1 MDVYTRLTCSYIYCS
16 WEVTTLGHRTL
27 VEIDPAL
34 LDSAKDILGTTTI
47 KETVD
52 RALREV
58 VRTQAIRDHLQQM
71 HTLEGLDL
79 DDADVMAQAWRPAT

>member
-1 MDVYTRLTCSYIYCS
+1 M
-16 WEVTTLGHRTL
+16 GHRTL
-27 VEIDPAL
+27 VEIDPEL
-34 LDSAKDILGTTTI
+34 LDSARAILGTTTI

-58 VRTQAIRDHLQQM
+58 VRTKAIREHLTQM

-79 DDADVMAQAWRPAT
+79 DDPDVMAQAWRPAT

>member
-1 MDVYTRLTCSYIYCS
+1 M
-16 WEVTTLGHRTL
+16 GHRTL
-27 VEIDPAL
+27 VEIDPEL
-34 LDSAKDILGTTTI
+34 LDNVKDILGTTTI

-58 VRTQAIRDHLQQM
+58 VRTNAIRDHLVQM

-79 DDADVMAQAWRPAT
+79 DDPEVMAQAWRPAT

>member
-1 MDVYTRLTCSYIYCS
+1 
-16 WEVTTLGHRTL
+16 
-27 VEIDPAL
+27 VEIDPEL
-34 LDSAKDILGTTTI
+34 LDSARDILGTTTI

-58 VRTQAIRDHLQQM
+58 LRTEAIREHLAQM

-79 DDADVMAQAWRPAT
+79 DDPDVMAQAWRPAT

>member
-1 MDVYTRLTCSYIYCS
+1 M
-16 WEVTTLGHRTL
+16 GHRTL
-27 VEIDPAL
+27 VEIDPEL

-47 KETVD
+47 RETVD

-58 VRTQAIRDHLQQM
+58 VRTKAIRDHLVQM

-79 DDADVMAQAWRPAT
+79 DDPDVMAQAWRPAT

>member
-1 MDVYTRLTCSYIYCS
+1 M
-16 WEVTTLGHRTL
+16 GHRTL
-27 VEIDPAL
+27 VEIDPEL
-34 LDSAKDILGTTTI
+34 LESAKDVLGTVTI

-58 VRTQAIRDHLQQM
+58 VRTKAIRDHLVQM

-79 DDADVMAQAWRPAT
+79 DDPDVMAQAWRPAT

>member
-1 MDVYTRLTCSYIYCS
+1 M
-16 WEVTTLGHRTL
+16 GHRTL
-27 VEIDPAL
+27 VEIDPEL

-47 KETVD
+47 RETVD

-58 VRTQAIRDHLQQM
+58 VRTKAIRDHLIQM

-79 DDADVMAQAWRPAT
+79 DDPDVMGQAWRPAT

>member
-1 MDVYTRLTCSYIYCS
+1 M
-16 WEVTTLGHRTL
+16 GHRTL
-27 VEIDPAL
+27 VEIDPEL
-34 LDSAKDILGTTTI
+34 LESAKDVLGTATI

-58 VRTQAIRDHLQQM
+58 VRTKAIRDHLVQM

-79 DDADVMAQAWRPAT
+79 DDPDVMAQAWRPAT

>member
-1 MDVYTRLTCSYIYCS
+1 M
-16 WEVTTLGHRTL
+16 GHRTL
-27 VEIDPAL
+27 VEIDPEL
-34 LDSAKDILGTTTI
+34 LDSAKGILGTTTI

-58 VRTQAIRDHLQQM
+58 VRTKAIRDHLLQM

-79 DDADVMAQAWRPAT
+79 DDPDVMAQAWRPAT